1 MGYVVCEIKHILGQ
15 NMPEIARFYGI
26 VIKLFF
32 GDHPMP
38 YPKIQAVET
47 IDDHTLL
54 VEFDNDQKRKY
65 DVTPLL
71 RKEMFAPLRNPAL
84 FKSVQV
90 EQGGYAVVWNNDID
104 ISEYELWSN
113 GQTMI

>member
-1 MGYVVCEIKHILGQ
+1 MDFSRIPQTPAI
-15 NMPEIARFYGI
+15 GI
-26 VIKLFF
+26 I
-32 GDHPMP
+32 MP